1 MLISLIP
8 FLCPGQETL
17 LLLPN
22 PLFPLHRFGS
32 NASFPPLLF
41 FSRGGE
47 GKKFFFLLKEGGLF
61 ISFFGQ
67 KKRLEEETD
76 DRRGIK
82 GLLLLLFAS
91 PPRYLMTAKRE
102 HKGEREE
109 GNPLFSYFF
118 CSARVLQHSRRELDR
133 TEVFS
138 HGSTRKVRNIEEEKP
153 DNETESGILHL
164 IDRGALTVEME
175 MRGGKLSRDFTLV
188 TRENGIKA
196 LFFWNSSSRG
206 PTLVGD
212 IQQCFCE

>member
-47 GKKFFFLLKEGGLF
+47 GKKFFFLLKEGGGAFHLIF
-61 ISFFGQ
+61 WTE
-67 KKRLEEETD
+67 KRLEEETD

-82 GLLLLLFAS
+82 GLLLLLFPPP

-109 GNPLFSYFF
+109 GNPLSSNFFSYFF
-118 CSARVLQHSRRELDR
+118 L
-133 TEVFS
+133 
-138 HGSTRKVRNIEEEKP
+138 
-153 DNETESGILHL
+153 
-164 IDRGALTVEME
+164 
-175 MRGGKLSRDFTLV
+175 
-188 TRENGIKA
+188 
-196 LFFWNSSSRG
+196 
-206 PTLVGD
+206 
-212 IQQCFCE
+212 FCEGLAAFKKGV